1 MKYLTIRGIPEPLAQ
16 ALTEEK
22 ARRGSSLN
30 QTVIDL
36 LVRALGVGTQRR
48 SNGLGELAGTW
59 THEELARFEQ
69 AIALTEQLDEELWR

>member
-1 MKYLTIRGIPEPLAQ
+1 VKYLTIRGIPEALAR

-36 LVRALGVGTQRR
+36 LLRALGVGTQRR

-59 THEELARFEQ
+59 THEDLDRFEE
-69 AIALTEQLDEELWR
+69 AIASTEQLDEELWR